1 MIVHMMSN
9 RVTYP
14 SFFARSSSSSLS
26 SRASKGSA
34 MIGVRGLPGGKLA
47 KPRPVSDC
55 RHTTYVRGLPGGKTG
70 KASASVRLPAYNVP
84 SPTAWGKNWQSLG
97 QCPTADEQRMFGDC
111 LGGKQAKP
119 WPVSD
124 CRRTTYVRG
133 LPGGKTG
140 KASASVRLPA
150 YNVPSPTAWGK
161 NWQSLSQCQTTGVQR
176 ALADC
181 LGEKLAKPRPVSDCR
196 RTTYV
201 RGLPG
206 GKPAKPRPV
215 SDYRRTTYVRGLPGG
230 KLAKPRPVSD
240 CRLSFSI
247 VSIPSFS
254 PQFSE
259 L

>member
-55 RHTTYVRGLPGGKTG
+55 RRTTYVRGLPGGKTG

-97 QCPTADEQRMFGDC
+97 QC
-111 LGGKQAKP
+111 
-119 WPVSD
+119 
-124 CRRTTYVRG
+124 
-133 LPGGKTG
+133 
-140 KASASVRLPA
+140 
-150 YNVPSPTAWGK
+150 
-161 NWQSLSQCQTTGVQR
+161 QTTGVQR

-206 GKPAKPRPV
+206 GKTGKALASVRLPAYNVPSPTAWGKNWQSLGQCPTADEQRMFGDCLGENRQSLGQCPTADEQRMFGDCLGEKLAKPRPV
-215 SDYRRTTYVRGLPGG
+215 SDYRRTTCPRRLPGG
-230 KLAKPRPVSD
+230 KTGKASASV
-240 CRLSFSI
+240 RLPAYN
-247 VSIPSFS
+247 VPS
-254 PQFSE
+254 PTAWGKN
-259 L
+259 